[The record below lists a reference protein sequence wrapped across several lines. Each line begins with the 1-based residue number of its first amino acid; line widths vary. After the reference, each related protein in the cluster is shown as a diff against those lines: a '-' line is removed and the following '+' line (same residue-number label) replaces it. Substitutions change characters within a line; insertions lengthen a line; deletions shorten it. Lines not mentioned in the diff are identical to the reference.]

1 MRNRFTGKT
10 AIVTGG
16 DKGIGRAIVLG
27 FANEGANTV
36 IGYFRD
42 QKSALETADQL
53 KKIGTG
59 YELLKIDV
67 RNKKECENLVQ
78 RAVDRFGH
86 LDIGVNNAGVSTMNH
101 AVDLTEEEWD
111 LNMDINAKGVF
122 LSCQAQVRQFIH
134 QGNGGKI
141 VNIASIAAKRQA
153 ALLAHYAA
161 SKFAV
166 LGFSKS
172 LAAEV
177 APLGINVNCVCP
189 GLVRTS
195 MQEREIEWEAQLR
208 SITKEEVLRDYHA
221 SIPLGRLEEPE
232 DVAKVV
238 LFLAS
243 DDADY
248 MTGQAVNVAGG
259 MEMAV

>member
-1 MRNRFTGKT
+1 MVRFKGKT
-10 AIVTGG
+10 VIVTGG
-16 DKGIGRAIVLG
+16 DRGIGRAIVLG
-27 FANEGANTV
+27 FAKEGAHLI

-42 QKSALETADQL
+42 IESAKETGNLAAKAGAQ
-53 KKIGTG
+53 
-59 YELLKIDV
+59 YELTRADV
-67 RNKKECENLVQ
+67 RNKNDCQNLVNT
-78 RAVDRFGH
+78 AVKLFGR
-86 LDIGVNNAGVSTMNH
+86 LDIAVNNAGVSTMNR

-111 LNMDINAKGVF
+111 FNMDVNAKGVF
-122 LSCQAQVRQFIH
+122 LSCQSQVRQFIR
-134 QGNGGKI
+134 QGTGGKI

-153 ALLAHYAA
+153 VLLSHYAA

-172 LAAEV
+172 LAMEV

-189 GLVRTS
+189 GLVKTS
-195 MQEREIEWEAQLR
+195 MQEREIEWEAKLLG
-208 SITKEEVLRDYHA
+208 ITKEEVLKNYHA
-221 SIPLGRLEEPE
+221 AIPLGRLEKPE
-232 DVAKVV
+232 DVAKVA

-243 DDADY
+243 SDADY

>member
-1 MRNRFTGKT
+1 MMRFDGKT
-10 AIVTGG
+10 VVVTGG
-16 DKGIGRAIVLG
+16 DKGIGRAIVIG
-27 FANEGANTV
+27 FAKEGARLV

-42 QKSALETADQL
+42 AESAEETGNLAEEYGAQYVL
-53 KKIGTG
+53 AQ
-59 YELLKIDV
+59 IDV
-67 RNKKECENLVQ
+67 RNKKDCEKLVKT
-78 RAVDRFGH
+78 AVDRFGR
-86 LDIGVNNAGVSTMNH
+86 LDIAVNNAGVSTMNR
-101 AVDLTEEEWD
+101 AIDLTEDEWD

-122 LSCQAQVRQFIH
+122 LSCQAQVRQFIS

-141 VNIASIAAKRQA
+141 VNIASIASKRQA
-153 ALLAHYAA
+153 VLLSHYAA

-172 LAAEV
+172 LAMEV
-177 APLGINVNCVCP
+177 ARLGINVNCVCP
-189 GLVRTS
+189 GLVKTS
-195 MQEREIEWEAQLR
+195 MQEREIQWEAKLLG
-208 SITKEEVLRDYHA
+208 ITKEEVLKNYHA
-221 SIPLGRLEEPE
+221 AIPLGRLEEPE